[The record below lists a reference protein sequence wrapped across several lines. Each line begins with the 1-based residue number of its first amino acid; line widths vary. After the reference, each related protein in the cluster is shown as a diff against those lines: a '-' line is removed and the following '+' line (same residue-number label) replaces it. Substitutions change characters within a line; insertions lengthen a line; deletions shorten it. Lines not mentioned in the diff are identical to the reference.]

1 MIVLLIIGCV
11 GKWNVFNLPFSEW
24 LVNQHRDSFASYI
37 GHPNLVEFFAIA
49 ENESKAR
56 VKFNFLQ
63 VCIAPALCCLRYRK
77 PNPPFCTMVGLGIST
92 WLYMYNSFHILQSWF
107 LPLFRSIRK
116 CSMYLCSC
124 LAARYLFP
132 HRKCCS
138 PVDYHLRKKKKTNS
152 KMFGFF
158 LSLSLSA
165 TTHSS
170 QFIWLMLTRILS
182 CPLIEVLYLTEN
194 NDLVPM

>member
-1 MIVLLIIGCV
+1 M
-11 GKWNVFNLPFSEW
+11 FNLPFSEW

-63 VCIAPALCCLRYRK
+63 VCIAPALCCLHYTESLTL
-77 PNPPFCTMVGLGIST
+77 PFVLWWDCIYM
-92 WLYMYNSFHILQSWF
+92 YMYNSFHILQSWF

-194 NDLVPM
+194 NDFVPM